1 MKGRNDMYLTAR
13 SITLCVF
20 VSLLVAACGSSPPV
34 RYFALSTMDS
44 VQRQDPD
51 DAVTLGLG
59 PLRMPEYLNRS
70 QLVTRGGGSE
80 LEIDEFSRWAEPLT
94 LALHRVVSTDID
106 NMMHGVIVI
115 AFPWEAVIQDDLNF
129 RLIGEVTRFDADQS
143 GRVVLD
149 IQWGISATTG
159 EAAVVIRR
167 SKYETRA
174 ARPDDPAIVTS
185 AMNDAL
191 AMFSRDVVSEL
202 EVVLQD

>member
-1 MKGRNDMYLTAR
+1 MYLTAR
-13 SITLCVF
+13 LFSLGVF

-80 LEIDEFSRWAEPLT
+80 LEVDEFSRWAEPLT
-94 LALHRVVSTDID
+94 LALHRVVSTDVD
-106 NMMHGVIVI
+106 NMMDGVIVI
-115 AFPWEAVIQDDLNF
+115 AFPWESVVRNEVDY
-129 RLIGEVTRFDADQS
+129 RLLGEVTRFDADQS

-174 ARPDDPAIVTS
+174 ARPDDPAIVVS